1 MFARVYHISGL
12 IVTLCLSSFS
22 VSAKVFCSYV
32 HFHLNH
38 NLEKTKLEVSVI
50 EEVKLCMAKCAHLK
64 CGKIKL
70 MHTDAKFTANVSVF
84 RYVI

>member
-12 IVTLCLSSFS
+12 IVTPCLSSVS
-22 VSAKVFCSYV
+22 VSAKVFCKYV
-32 HFHLNH
+32 HFHLSH
-38 NLEKTKLEVSVI
+38 NLEKTKLVVRVI
-50 EEVKLCMAKCAHLK
+50 EEVKLYIAKCAHLK

-84 RYVI
+84 RCVI